1 MEVLV
6 STVSDKF
13 WGGERMSAGRFMP
26 SLPFLV
32 KVPISLFKTARK
44 EAVRQKSW
52 DLNRIVTSPRRVRT
66 LHRSNYTACFDKS
79 IFKQYSQGLI
89 LQNSQ
94 KNAEFGCRNF
104 LETCTAYIC
113 NF

>member
-1 MEVLV
+1 
-6 STVSDKF
+6 
-13 WGGERMSAGRFMP
+13 MSAGRFMP

-66 LHRSNYTACFDKS
+66 LHRTSQNGITAAGQLHRLFR
-79 IFKQYSQGLI
+79 QVV
-89 LQNSQ
+89 LQ
-94 KNAEFGCRNF
+94 
-104 LETCTAYIC
+104 TI
-113 NF
+113 

>member
-6 STVSDKF
+6 STVSDKCR
-13 WGGERMSAGRFMP
+13 GGERMSAGRFMP

-66 LHRSNYTACFDKS
+66 LHRSNYTTERHNRTGKLHRLFRQVA
-79 IFKQYSQGLI
+79 
-89 LQNSQ
+89 LQ
-94 KNAEFGCRNF
+94 
-104 LETCTAYIC
+104 TI
-113 NF
+113 